1 MCNVHIADS
10 RHCPICSHG
19 IPGYAVVMTAVS
31 LPQLAASLWLST
43 SLGTRIAVCLML
55 FPAGMAVVGVA
66 AGVYDGYW

>member
-10 RHCPICSHG
+10 RHCPICSYG

-43 SLGTRIAVCLML
+43 SLRTRIAVCLLL
-55 FPAGMAVVGVA
+55 FPAGMVVVGVA